1 MFWFIF
7 GMESEDF
14 KMVFE
19 KIKTSRG
26 ETLNELLTV
35 IRYLIQQKV
44 IPMTV

>member
-1 MFWFIF
+1 MFWFVF
-7 GMESEDF
+7 GMES
-14 KMVFE
+14 KILKWCLK

-35 IRYLIQQKV
+35 VRYLIQQKV